1 MACSLCYSEG
11 RKEIGNLCPL
21 DGEKID
27 DESTFTRKDRYFA
40 REISKIKVK
49 CYYENCKWEGALNDI
64 NVRTIFYFI
73 ANLNTCYRKFCLP
86 LKRR

>member
-40 REISKIKVK
+40 REISKIKVDESK
-49 CYYENCKWEGALNDI
+49 QK
-64 NVRTIFYFI
+64 
-73 ANLNTCYRKFCLP
+73 
-86 LKRR
+86 